1 MRVTFTE
8 KIAVLGLIFL
18 LEKIWHFG
26 QNSSFPLSAQIYLVY
41 ILFLAVHNSL
51 RINETFPT
59 LKTGQFYELPVL
71 EEIRKNNNS

>member
-1 MRVTFTE
+1 MVVTFTE
-8 KIAVLGLIFL
+8 KEQFWGPFFCC
-18 LEKIWHFG
+18 KRIWQFG
-26 QNSSFPLSAQIYLVY
+26 QKSSFPLSAQIYLVY

-59 LKTGQFYELPVL
+59 LKTGQFYELL

>member
-1 MRVTFTE
+1 MGVTFTE
-8 KIAVLGLIFL
+8 KIAVLGFIFCC
-18 LEKIWHFG
+18 KRIWQFG
-26 QNSSFPLSAQIYLVY
+26 QKSSFPLSAQIYLVY

-59 LKTGQFYELPVL
+59 LKTGQFYELL